1 MNSLSKLPAEEALAF
16 SRDKDRSLLAS
27 SAYRLRR
34 LVGSIL
40 GPEKELRLLLNLH
53 RILGRLAFESSGV
66 VFAENFH
73 LVTKGINE
81 DLLKEVLSPE
91 STVVDIGCGIGRWSN
106 IAGKYCRS
114 VVGVDFDEK
123 LILQAK
129 ENSSNSNVKFI
140 VGDVT
145 SDLPAEKYD
154 FGILSHV
161 IEHIEE
167 VDDFLVK
174 LQGVAKTL
182 LIEVPDFNAD
192 SLNRVR
198 LEMGVGFFSDGDH
211 VREYTSETLGE
222 QLVRNGWTIR
232 SVHHRNGCI
241 VCIAD
246 SHAGEV

>member
-1 MNSLSKLPAEEALAF
+1 MNSLSKLPTEKALSF

-27 SAYRLRR
+27 AAYRTRQIIR
-34 LVGSIL
+34 SMFGR
-40 GPEKELRLLLNLH
+40 ERELRLLLELH
-53 RILGRLAFESSGV
+53 RIFGRLAFEASGV
-66 VFAENFH
+66 VYSRNFH
-73 LVTKGINE
+73 LVTKGISE
-81 DLLKEVLSPE
+81 ELLSEILTQDA
-91 STVVDIGCGIGRWSN
+91 TVVDIGCGIGRWSN
-106 IAGKYCRS
+106 IAGKFCRS

-123 LILQAK
+123 LISQAR
-129 ENSSNSNVKFI
+129 EISTASNVEFI

-145 SDLPAEKYD
+145 VDLPSEKYD
-154 FGILSHV
+154 IGILSHV

-167 VDDFLVK
+167 VDEFLCK

-198 LEMGVGFFSDGDH
+198 LELGVDFYTDGDH

-232 SVHHRNGCI
+232 SFHHRNGCI

-246 SHAGEV
+246 GSTARE